1 MLVRNPN
8 DFKCIKLG
16 VASPEM
22 IRFWSHGEVKK
33 PETIN
38 YRTFKPER
46 NGLFCEKIFGPQK
59 DWECS
64 CGKYRRVRYRGIVC
78 ERCGVEVTH
87 SKVRRERMGHIEL
100 ATPVTHIWF
109 LKGVP
114 SYIGLMLDLQYKN
127 LERVVYYESYMVTKV
142 DESISDQLKI
152 TDLLSEEEYYAC
164 KDKYKNKFQAEMGA
178 QAVKDVLAN
187 IDLERLIKDLR
198 KQLGKSTGAN
208 YLKLTKRIR
217 AAEAFRDSGNK
228 PSWMVLDCVPVMPPD
243 LRPMVQLEGGRFATS
258 DLNDLYRRVI
268 NRNNRLKRLKEIG
281 APNMI
286 VRNEKRMLQ
295 EAVDVLFDNGKRGR
309 EVTGTN
315 GRPLRSISDII
326 EGKQGRFRQNL
337 LGKRVDYSGRSVI
350 VVGPSLKLHQCGLPK
365 EMAIELFKPFIIRE
379 LVKTGN
385 VQNVKSAK
393 RKIDNKE
400 VIVYD
405 VLDKVI
411 KGHPVMLNR
420 APTLHRLGIQAF
432 EPVLVEGKAIQIHPL
447 VCAAFNADFDGD
459 QMAVH
464 VPLSL
469 EAQAECRML
478 LLSSN
483 NILSSSNGNP
493 IITPTQDM
501 ILGIYWMT
509 VQREPE
515 KVTPSFA
522 DINEALKAYG
532 LGLIKIQQPIDVMYD
547 GQKILTTIGKIIFN
561 TTVNEV
567 LEHFGKEKIAYLNEQ
582 IGKKYMSR
590 LISKWYDAYGATVTA
605 ELCDRLKNLGF
616 YYAMRSGI
624 SIAIDDMV
632 VPGSD
637 KAKIIE
643 RGEKEQMRID
653 KQLDSEELTDR
664 EAKEKSHDLWRR
676 VTAGVTDDM
685 KSKLGTYNSVWIMAN
700 SGARGNIDQ
709 VRQLSAMRGL
719 MADAQG
725 NTVDIPIK
733 TNFYEGLSLTEYFI
747 SAYGARKGLVDTA
760 LRTADSGYLTRRLV
774 DIAQDV
780 IITEEDCGTSDGMM
794 LGPVKD
800 GLNELLALEERLVGR
815 NAAETVK
822 DPITGEE
829 LVKKN
834 QEITASIAH
843 KIADAGIEAVK
854 VRSILTC
861 RAKRGICQKC
871 YGRNLSTRRS
881 INIGEAVGV
890 IAAQSIGEPGTQLT
904 MRTFHTGGVD
914 LTKVGS
920 SNIKAKLDGTVEFDE
935 SVKQTKIENDNGEK
949 ISIVV
954 RECKLA
960 LVRAKGSRQNY
971 DIPAGAEIKVR
982 NGQKVKAGDVL
993 AEYLPNVRYVIAVN
1007 EGIVDFH
1014 GFAVKERIGKS
1025 GRKEFTAK
1033 KDGELFVHNP
1043 EVFKEYRV
1051 DGDKEIYVEKDQRV
1065 KNDDE
1070 IATGIVSESAGR
1082 VLDVVDNGDHKIVR
1096 LSPGENYPIQAGSHL
1111 YFNAGEKVK
1120 LDEVIALESSV
1131 SEGSARDIVAG
1142 LPRVE
1147 ELFEARHP
1155 KRAAVLSEVAGVAE
1169 IAEQEG
1175 KRIVTIIAGKSVKKK
1190 YSIPFGIRLKVFPGK
1205 HVQKGEPLTEGVK
1218 DPHDVISI
1226 LGKEAAQGFIVNEVQ
1241 KVYLSQGVTTND
1253 KHIEVIVKQ
1262 MTKKVRIREIGDSDY
1277 LVDDFVDVFEYED
1290 VVKRLKTEDKA
1301 PPVGDEVLLGLTKA
1315 SLNTESYISAASF
1328 QETTSVLTK
1337 AAVNGNTDPMYGLKE
1352 NVIIGKLIPA
1362 GTGLSLYDNV
1372 RLTSV
1377 NPEVSLEPAPLTL
1390 EEEVFKL

>member
-8 DFKCIKLG
+8 DFKCIRLG
-16 VASPEM
+16 VASPET

-46 NGLFCEKIFGPQK
+46 NGLFCEKTFGPVK

-114 SYIGLMLDLQYKN
+114 SYIGLMLDMQYKS
-127 LERVVYYESYMVTKV
+127 LEKVIYYDSYMVTKV
-142 DESISDQLKI
+142 DDAISDQLHI
-152 TDLLSEEEYYAC
+152 TQLLSEEEYFDLKKRYG
-164 KDKYKNKFQAEMGA
+164 NKFHADMGA
-178 QAVKDVLAN
+178 KAVKDVLEN
-187 IDLERLIKDLR
+187 IELDKLIKDLR
-198 KQLGKSTGAN
+198 KQLVKATGAN
-208 YLKLTKRIR
+208 YLKLTKRVR
-217 AAEAFRDSGNK
+217 ASEAFRDSGNK

-268 NRNNRLKRLKEIG
+268 NRNNRLRRLIDIG

-379 LVKTGN
+379 LVKSGN

-405 VLDKVI
+405 ILDKVI

-447 VCAAFNADFDGD
+447 VCTAFNADFDGD

-478 LLSSN
+478 ILSSN

-501 ILGIYWMT
+501 ILGIYCMT
-509 VQREPE
+509 IEREYD
-515 KVTPSFA
+515 KKIRAFA
-522 DINEALKAYG
+522 DVNEALKAYD
-532 LGLIKIQQPIDVMYD
+532 LNLIRMQQPMDVRIDGTRVR
-547 GQKILTTIGKIIFN
+547 TTVGKIIFN
-561 TTVNEV
+561 STVGEV
-567 LEHFGKEKIAYLNEQ
+567 LEHFGKEKYPYINTQ
-582 IGKKYMSR
+582 VGKRDMSR
-590 LISKWYDAYGATVTA
+590 LISRWYDTYGATVTA

-616 YYAMRSGI
+616 YYAMKAGV

-637 KAKIIE
+637 KAKYIE
-643 RGEKEQMRID
+643 RGDKEQSRID
-653 KQLDSEELTDR
+653 NQLTKGELTER
-664 EAKEKSHDLWRR
+664 EAREKSHDLWRR
-676 VTAGVTDDM
+676 VTANVTEDM
-685 KSKLGTYNSVWIMAN
+685 KSKLGRYNSVWIMAN

-709 VRQLSAMRGL
+709 VRQLSGMRGL

-780 IITEEDCGTSDGMM
+780 IITEEDCGTSDGMQM
-794 LGPVKD
+794 GPIKD
-800 GLNELLALEERLVGR
+800 GFTIVLPLEERLIGR

-829 LVKKN
+829 LVRKN
-834 QEITASIAH
+834 QEITAETAQR
-843 KIADAGIEAVK
+843 IADAGLESVK

-861 RAKRGICQKC
+861 HAKRGICQKC
-871 YGRNLSTRRS
+871 YGRDLSTRRP
-881 INIGEAVGV
+881 INLGEAVGV

-914 LTKVGS
+914 LTKAAAVTIS
-920 SNIKAKLDGTVEFDE
+920 SKLDGVIEFDE
-935 SVKQTKIENDNGEK
+935 TVKQTKVEDENGEK
-949 ISIVV
+949 FPIAI
-954 RECKLA
+954 RDCKVF
-960 LVRAKGSRQNY
+960 LVRPKGGKLSY
-971 DIPAGAEIKVR
+971 DIPANAEIKVK
-982 NGQKVKAGDVL
+982 NGQKVKAGEVL
-993 AEYLPNVRYVIAVN
+993 AEYHPNLHYIIAVN
-1007 EGIVDFH
+1007 DGIINFH
-1014 GFAVKERIGKS
+1014 GFTVRESMGKT
-1025 GRKEFTAK
+1025 GRKEFVAK
-1033 KDGELFVHNP
+1033 KDGELFIHNP
-1043 EVFKEYRV
+1043 ELFKDYKVE
-1051 DGDKEIYVEKDQRV
+1051 GDKEIYVEKNERV
-1065 KNDDE
+1065 RNDDE
-1070 IATGIVSESAGR
+1070 IATNIMSESAGR
-1082 VLDVVDNGDHKIVR
+1082 VLDILDNGDHKIIR
-1096 LSPGENYPIQAGSHL
+1096 LAPGENYPVLAGSRL
-1111 YFNAGEKVK
+1111 YFGEGSRIKM
-1120 LDEVIALESSV
+1120 DDVIAMESSV
-1131 SEGSARDIVAG
+1131 SDGSARDIVAG

-1155 KRAAVLSEVAGVAE
+1155 KRAAVLAEIAGVADISE
-1169 IAEQEG
+1169 KEG
-1175 KRIVTIIAGKSVKKK
+1175 LRHITITASKSSKKS

-1205 HVQKGEPLTEGVK
+1205 HVAKGEALTDGVK

-1226 LGKEAAQGFIVNEVQ
+1226 LGKEAAQGFIVDEVL
-1241 KVYLSQGVTTND
+1241 KVYLSQGVGTND
-1253 KHIEVIVKQ
+1253 KHVEVIVKQ
-1262 MTKKVRIREIGDSDY
+1262 MTKKVRIREIGDSPY
-1277 LVDDFVDVFEYED
+1277 LVDDFVDVFEYEEM
-1290 VVKRLKTEDKA
+1290 VKKLKSEDKA
-1301 PPVGDEVLLGLTKA
+1301 PPLGDQVLLGLTKA

-1328 QETTSVLTK
+1328 QETTSVLTR
-1337 AAVNGNTDPMYGLKE
+1337 AAINGKTDPMYGLKE

-1362 GTGLSLYDNV
+1362 GTGMDVYDDV
-1372 RLTSV
+1372 RLKSTD
-1377 NPEVSLEPAPLTL
+1377 PEISLDPVPVTL
-1390 EEEVFKL
+1390 EEEVFKI